1 VAGSD
6 SLHRIE
12 LGSEAFDVEANA
24 ADIVMPADALDTKKL
39 DRVIDRKPYVLVTVL
54 SVGKDGF
61 ETETITCHQ
70 YVGTIKQAQ
79 TVPPDIHCGINGSPD

>member
-24 ADIVMPADALDTKKL
+24 ADIVMPADALDTKSW
-39 DRVIDRKPYVLVTVL
+39 TG
-54 SVGKDGF
+54 SS
-61 ETETITCHQ
+61 TEN
-70 YVGTIKQAQ
+70 
-79 TVPPDIHCGINGSPD
+79 PMSW